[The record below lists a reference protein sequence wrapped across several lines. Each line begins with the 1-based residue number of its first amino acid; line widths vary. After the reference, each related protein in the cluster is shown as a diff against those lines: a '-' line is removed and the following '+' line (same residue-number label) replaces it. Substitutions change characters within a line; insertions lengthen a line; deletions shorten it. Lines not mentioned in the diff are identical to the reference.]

1 MIIDPLGI
9 PCAYCGG
16 KGEKRESVEY
26 GMEISCLACG
36 VTVYVDDWIE
46 GGINALI
53 GKLHRHHTYVEN
65 LLLDSSDKPW
75 FWINSK
81 GKKGGPFA
89 SLDEAA
95 LDAWKNFKRP
105 L

>member
-1 MIIDPLGI
+1 MTIDPLEI

-53 GKLHRHHTYVEN
+53 Q
-65 LLLDSSDKPW
+65 
-75 FWINSK
+75 
-81 GKKGGPFA
+81 
-89 SLDEAA
+89 
-95 LDAWKNFKRP
+95 
-105 L
+105 